1 MHLGLLIKK
10 KLQRVDIFL
19 DIGENIRENQERSEE
34 YDKWIDNFKYFVK
47 TKVFWGVSVCETLP
61 EAKEN

>member
-19 DIGENIRENQERSEE
+19 DIGENIRENQERSTE
-34 YDKWIDNFKYFVK
+34 YDKWIDNFKHFVK
-47 TKVFWGVSVCETLP
+47 TKVF
-61 EAKEN
+61 